1 MKVNGILPFLALTIT
16 CFSPKNE
23 ENTIKKLSENPIF
36 EGWYADPEG
45 IVFGEEYWIYP
56 TFSAAFPDQL
66 DFDAFSSIDLVTW
79 KKHERIL
86 DTAAI
91 KWAKQAMWAPASIE
105 KDGKYY
111 LFFSANDVQRPSR
124 QGWDPDNDINHS
136 GGIGVG
142 EEDQSFITEVPEL
155 AGCAADGATYSEALK
170 NVELIIGEWIETAT
184 EMGRIIPK
192 PKGKLMFA

>member
-1 MKVNGILPFLALTIT
+1 MTIT
-16 CFSPKNE
+16 CSSPENE

-45 IVFGEEYWIYP
+45 IVFGDEYWIYP

-66 DFDAFSSIDLVTW
+66 HFDAFSSTYLVTW
-79 KKHERIL
+79 KKHERIF

-91 KWAKQAMWAPASIE
+91 KWAKQAMWAPAAIE

-111 LFFSANDVQRPSR
+111 LFFPANDVQGPSR
-124 QGWDPDNDINHS
+124 PGWDPDNDINHS

-142 EEDQSFITEVPEL
+142 EEDQSFIAEVPEL

-184 EMGRIIPK
+184 EMGRNIPK